1 MDCRGGGVGIIYRD
15 TIDLINSH
23 NLYLTNCEY
32 IRADFIINKLYIF
45 NIIVIYRAPNNYT
58 TFINEFYELTS
69 SVCLDFI
76 WVIGYFNFH
85 FNKSDRS
92 ITEFKIMLLTNNLIQ
107 DVQTHTYVLGN
118 ILYSV
123 ILLDFPIQY

>member
-23 NLYLTNCEY
+23 DIYLTNCEC
-32 IRADFIINKLYIF
+32 IKADFIINKLYIF
-45 NIIVIYRAPNNYT
+45 NIIVIYRASDNYI

-69 SVCLDFI
+69 SICLDFTL
-76 WVIGYFNFH
+76 VMGDLNFH

-92 ITEFKIMLLTNNLIQ
+92 ITEFENMLPTNNLIQ

-118 ILYSV
+118 ILYLV